1 MSDKVRVKNGGSLRH
16 ERIMNII
23 GFIAMGGQDGV
34 TLLDIQS
41 YVLVHYG
48 LKFSTT
54 VEYLRECH
62 MAGFIRPKE
71 GGWIV
76 TDRWNQFKR
85 KSTHSRGE
93 SRGESTHITKDQKAP
108 Q

>member
-1 MSDKVRVKNGGSLRH
+1 MSDKVRVKDGGSLRH
-16 ERIMNII
+16 ERIMNIL

-76 TDRWNQFKR
+76 TDRWHQFQR
-85 KSTHSRGE
+85 KSTHSRAHTDRE
-93 SRGESTHITKDQKAP
+93 SQHTSKDQDAP
-108 Q
+108 P